1 MGRRVEHNRRISN
14 DRVRKARKQKSKILI
29 AAEGKNKTE
38 KTYFSNFE
46 DGKKSYNITYV
57 RGNNTDPLK
66 LVKMLIK
73 EIDEL
78 KLDLQDDD
86 VAYCIFDTDV
96 DPNKNKIIDD
106 LKKEIRENSKIKIC
120 ASIFSMYGYEVLKK
134 ELSNI
139 NEFKFIFSDPTFIE
153 KNDKKEQRLFE
164 INYRNVG
171 SSGKNTIEFRLPNG
185 TINPTTWVENINLF
199 GGLIRTSHELSKIMK
214 KTEEQRTE
222 EEKQMLYN

>member
-1 MGRRVEHNRRISN
+1 MGRIVEHNRRISN
-14 DRVRKARKQKSKILI
+14 DRVRKVRKQKSKILI

-46 DGKKSYNITYV
+46 DGKKSYNITYA

-96 DPNKNKIIDD
+96 DPNKNKIIDEAIQLARKNNIKIITSSPCFELWFLLHYD
-106 LKKEIRENSKIKIC
+106 YTTANMDSEEVIKRLKEYYPKYEKNINIYPDIIKEIDLAINRT
-120 ASIFSMYGYEVLKK
+120 KK
-134 ELSNI
+134 
-139 NEFKFIFSDPTFIE
+139 IE
-153 KNDKKEQRLFE
+153 KYQIDNNRRIGTVEA
-164 INYRNVG
+164 NP
-171 SSGKNTIEFRLPNG
+171 NTEVYKI
-185 TINPTTWVENINLF
+185 VEYL
-199 GGLIRTSHELSKIMK
+199 MK
-214 KTEEQRTE
+214 KG
-222 EEKQMLYN
+222 

>member
-1 MGRRVEHNRRISN
+1 MGKRIEHNRRISN
-14 DRVRKARKQKSKILI
+14 DRVRKVRKQKSKILI

-46 DGKKSYNITYV
+46 DGKKTYNITYA

-96 DPNKNKIIDD
+96 DPNKNKIIEEAIQLARRNNIKIITSSPCFELWFLLHYDYTTANMD
-106 LKKEIRENSKIKIC
+106 SEEVIKRLKEYYPKYEKNINIYPDIIKEIDLAIDRAKKLEKYQTDNNRRIGTVEANPNTEVYKI
-120 ASIFSMYGYEVLKK
+120 
-134 ELSNI
+134 
-139 NEFKFIFSDPTFIE
+139 
-153 KNDKKEQRLFE
+153 
-164 INYRNVG
+164 
-171 SSGKNTIEFRLPNG
+171 
-185 TINPTTWVENINLF
+185 VEYL
-199 GGLIRTSHELSKIMK
+199 MK
-214 KTEEQRTE
+214 KG
-222 EEKQMLYN
+222 

>member
-14 DRVRKARKQKSKILI
+14 DRVRKVRKQKSKILI

-38 KTYFSNFE
+38 KTYFSNFD
-46 DGKKSYNITYV
+46 DGKKSYNITYA

-96 DPNKNKIIDD
+96 DTNKNKIIEEAIQLARKNNIKIITSSPCFELWFLLHYDYTTANMD
-106 LKKEIRENSKIKIC
+106 SEEVIKRLKEYYPKYEKNINIYPDIIKEIDLAIDR
-120 ASIFSMYGYEVLKK
+120 AKK
-134 ELSNI
+134 
-139 NEFKFIFSDPTFIE
+139 IE
-153 KNDKKEQRLFE
+153 KYQIDNNRRIGTVEA
-164 INYRNVG
+164 NP
-171 SSGKNTIEFRLPNG
+171 NTEVYKI
-185 TINPTTWVENINLF
+185 VEYL
-199 GGLIRTSHELSKIMK
+199 MK
-214 KTEEQRTE
+214 KG
-222 EEKQMLYN
+222 

>member
-14 DRVRKARKQKSKILI
+14 DRVRKVRKQKSKILI

-46 DGKKSYNITYV
+46 DGKKSYNITYA

-96 DPNKNKIIDD
+96 DPNKNKIIEEAIQLARRNNIKIITSSPCFELWFLLHYDYTTANMD
-106 LKKEIRENSKIKIC
+106 SEEVIKRLKEYYPKYEKNINIYPDIIKEIDLAIDRAKKLEKYQTDNNRRIGMVEANPNTEVYKI
-120 ASIFSMYGYEVLKK
+120 
-134 ELSNI
+134 
-139 NEFKFIFSDPTFIE
+139 
-153 KNDKKEQRLFE
+153 
-164 INYRNVG
+164 
-171 SSGKNTIEFRLPNG
+171 
-185 TINPTTWVENINLF
+185 VEYL
-199 GGLIRTSHELSKIMK
+199 MK
-214 KTEEQRTE
+214 KG
-222 EEKQMLYN
+222 

>member
-1 MGRRVEHNRRISN
+1 MGRRVENNRRISN
-14 DRVRKARKQKSKILI
+14 DRVRKVRKQKSKILI

-46 DGKKSYNITYV
+46 DGKKSYNITYA

-96 DPNKNKIIDD
+96 DPNKNKIIEEAIQLARKNNIKIITSSPCFELWLLLHYDYTTANMD
-106 LKKEIRENSKIKIC
+106 SEEVIKRLKEYYPKYEKNINIYPDIIKEIDLAIDRAKKLEKYQTDNNRRIGTVEANPNTEVYKI
-120 ASIFSMYGYEVLKK
+120 
-134 ELSNI
+134 
-139 NEFKFIFSDPTFIE
+139 
-153 KNDKKEQRLFE
+153 
-164 INYRNVG
+164 
-171 SSGKNTIEFRLPNG
+171 
-185 TINPTTWVENINLF
+185 VEYL
-199 GGLIRTSHELSKIMK
+199 MK
-214 KTEEQRTE
+214 KG
-222 EEKQMLYN
+222 

>member
-14 DRVRKARKQKSKILI
+14 DRVRKVRKQKSKILI

-46 DGKKSYNITYV
+46 DGKKSYNITYA

-96 DPNKNKIIDD
+96 DSNKNKIIDEAIQLAKKNNIKIITSSPCFELWFLLHYD
-106 LKKEIRENSKIKIC
+106 YTTANMDSEEVIKRLKEYYPKYEKNINIYPDIIKEIDLAIDR
-120 ASIFSMYGYEVLKK
+120 AKK
-134 ELSNI
+134 
-139 NEFKFIFSDPTFIE
+139 IE
-153 KNDKKEQRLFE
+153 KYQIDNNRRIGTVEA
-164 INYRNVG
+164 NP
-171 SSGKNTIEFRLPNG
+171 NTEVYKI
-185 TINPTTWVENINLF
+185 VEYL
-199 GGLIRTSHELSKIMK
+199 MK
-214 KTEEQRTE
+214 KG
-222 EEKQMLYN
+222 

>member
-14 DRVRKARKQKSKILI
+14 DRVRKVRKQKSKILI

-46 DGKKSYNITYV
+46 DGKKSYNITYA

-96 DPNKNKIIDD
+96 DPNKNKIIEETIQLAKKNNIKIITSSPCFELWFLLHYDYTTANMD
-106 LKKEIRENSKIKIC
+106 NEEVIKRLKEYYPKYEKNINIYPDIIKEIDLAINR
-120 ASIFSMYGYEVLKK
+120 AKK
-134 ELSNI
+134 
-139 NEFKFIFSDPTFIE
+139 IE
-153 KNDKKEQRLFE
+153 KYQIDNNRRIGTVEA
-164 INYRNVG
+164 NP
-171 SSGKNTIEFRLPNG
+171 NTEVYKI
-185 TINPTTWVENINLF
+185 VEYL
-199 GGLIRTSHELSKIMK
+199 MK
-214 KTEEQRTE
+214 KG
-222 EEKQMLYN
+222 

>member
-14 DRVRKARKQKSKILI
+14 DRVRKVRKQKSKILI

-46 DGKKSYNITYV
+46 DGKKSYNITYA

-96 DPNKNKIIDD
+96 DPNKNKIIEDAIQLAKKNNIKVITSSPCFELWFLLHYD
-106 LKKEIRENSKIKIC
+106 YTTANMNNEEIIKRLKSYYPKYAK
-120 ASIFSMYGYEVLKK
+120 
-134 ELSNI
+134 NI
-139 NEFKFIFSDPTFIE
+139 NIYPDIIE
-153 KNDKKEQRLFE
+153 KIDSAIERAKKLEEYQIDNIRKIGTVE
-164 INYRNVG
+164 ANP
-171 SSGKNTIEFRLPNG
+171 NTEVYKI
-185 TINPTTWVENINLF
+185 VEY
-199 GGLIRTSHELSKIMK
+199 LIK
-214 KTEEQRTE
+214 KS
-222 EEKQMLYN
+222 

>member
-14 DRVRKARKQKSKILI
+14 DRVRKVRKQKSKILI

-46 DGKKSYNITYV
+46 DGKKSYNITYA

-96 DPNKNKIIDD
+96 DPNKNKIIDEAIQLARRNNIKIITSSPCFELWFLLHYD
-106 LKKEIRENSKIKIC
+106 YTTANMDSEEVIKRLKEYYPKYEKNINIYPDIIKEIDLAIDRAKKLEKYQTDNNRRIGTVEANPNTEVYKI
-120 ASIFSMYGYEVLKK
+120 
-134 ELSNI
+134 
-139 NEFKFIFSDPTFIE
+139 
-153 KNDKKEQRLFE
+153 
-164 INYRNVG
+164 
-171 SSGKNTIEFRLPNG
+171 
-185 TINPTTWVENINLF
+185 VEYL
-199 GGLIRTSHELSKIMK
+199 MK
-214 KTEEQRTE
+214 KG
-222 EEKQMLYN
+222 

>member
-1 MGRRVEHNRRISN
+1 MGRRIEHNRRISN
-14 DRVRKARKQKSKILI
+14 DRVRKVRKQKSKILI

-46 DGKKSYNITYV
+46 DGKKTYNITYA

-96 DPNKNKIIDD
+96 DPNKNKIIEEAIQLAKKNNIKIITSSPCFELWFLLHYDYTTANMD
-106 LKKEIRENSKIKIC
+106 SEEVIKRLKEYYPKYEKNINIYPDIIKEIDLAIDRAKKLEKYQTDNNRRIGTVEANPNTEVYKI
-120 ASIFSMYGYEVLKK
+120 V
-134 ELSNI
+134 
-139 NEFKFIFSDPTFIE
+139 
-153 KNDKKEQRLFE
+153 
-164 INYRNVG
+164 
-171 SSGKNTIEFRLPNG
+171 
-185 TINPTTWVENINLF
+185 
-199 GGLIRTSHELSKIMK
+199 
-214 KTEEQRTE
+214 
-222 EEKQMLYN
+222 

>member
-14 DRVRKARKQKSKILI
+14 DRVRKVRKQKSKILI

-46 DGKKSYNITYV
+46 DGKKSYNITYA

-96 DPNKNKIIDD
+96 DPNKNKIIEDAIQ
-106 LKKEIRENSKIKIC
+106 LAKKNNVKIITSSPC
-120 ASIFSMYGYEVLKK
+120 FELWFLLHYDYTTANMDSEEVLKRLK
-134 ELSNI
+134 EYYPKYEKNI
-139 NEFKFIFSDPTFIE
+139 NIYPDIIKEIDLAIDRAKKIE
-153 KNDKKEQRLFE
+153 KYQIDNNRRIGTVEA
-164 INYRNVG
+164 NP
-171 SSGKNTIEFRLPNG
+171 NTEVYKI
-185 TINPTTWVENINLF
+185 VEYL
-199 GGLIRTSHELSKIMK
+199 MK
-214 KTEEQRTE
+214 KG
-222 EEKQMLYN
+222 

>member
-14 DRVRKARKQKSKILI
+14 DRVRKVRKQKSKILI

-46 DGKKSYNITYV
+46 DGKKSYNITYA

-96 DPNKNKIIDD
+96 DPNKNKIIEEAIQLAKKNNIKIITSSPCFELWFLLHYDYTTANMD
-106 LKKEIRENSKIKIC
+106 SEKVIKRLKEYYPKYEKNINIYPDIIKEIDLAIDRAKKLEKYQTDNNRRIGTVEANPNTEVYKI
-120 ASIFSMYGYEVLKK
+120 
-134 ELSNI
+134 
-139 NEFKFIFSDPTFIE
+139 
-153 KNDKKEQRLFE
+153 
-164 INYRNVG
+164 
-171 SSGKNTIEFRLPNG
+171 
-185 TINPTTWVENINLF
+185 VEYL
-199 GGLIRTSHELSKIMK
+199 MK
-214 KTEEQRTE
+214 KG
-222 EEKQMLYN
+222 

>member
-1 MGRRVEHNRRISN
+1 MGRRIEHNRRISN
-14 DRVRKARKQKSKILI
+14 DRVRKVRKQKSKILI

-46 DGKKSYNITYV
+46 DGKKTYNITYA

-96 DPNKNKIIDD
+96 DPNKNKIIEEAIQLARKNNIKIITSSPCFELWFLLHYDYTTANMD
-106 LKKEIRENSKIKIC
+106 SEEVIKRLKEYYPKYEKNINVYPDIIKEIDLAIDRAKKLEKYQTDNNRRIGTVEANPNTEVYKI
-120 ASIFSMYGYEVLKK
+120 
-134 ELSNI
+134 
-139 NEFKFIFSDPTFIE
+139 
-153 KNDKKEQRLFE
+153 
-164 INYRNVG
+164 
-171 SSGKNTIEFRLPNG
+171 
-185 TINPTTWVENINLF
+185 VEYL
-199 GGLIRTSHELSKIMK
+199 MK
-214 KTEEQRTE
+214 KG
-222 EEKQMLYN
+222 

>member
-14 DRVRKARKQKSKILI
+14 DRVRKVRKQKSKILI

-46 DGKKSYNITYV
+46 DGKKSYNITYA

-96 DPNKNKIIDD
+96 DTNKNKIIEEAIQLARKNNIKIITSSPCFELWFLLHYDYTTANMD
-106 LKKEIRENSKIKIC
+106 SEEVIKRLKEYYPKYEKNINIYPDIIKEIDLAIDRAKKLEKYQTDNNRRIGTVE
-120 ASIFSMYGYEVLKK
+120 ANPNTEVY
-134 ELSNI
+134 
-139 NEFKFIFSDPTFIE
+139 KF
-153 KNDKKEQRLFE
+153 
-164 INYRNVG
+164 
-171 SSGKNTIEFRLPNG
+171 
-185 TINPTTWVENINLF
+185 VEYL
-199 GGLIRTSHELSKIMK
+199 MK
-214 KTEEQRTE
+214 KG
-222 EEKQMLYN
+222 

>member
-14 DRVRKARKQKSKILI
+14 DRVRKVRKQKSKILI

-46 DGKKSYNITYV
+46 DGKKSYNITYA

-96 DPNKNKIIDD
+96 DPNKNKIIEEAIQLAQKNNIKIITSSPCLELWFLLHYDYTTANMD
-106 LKKEIRENSKIKIC
+106 SEEVIKRLKEYYPKYEKNINIYPDIIKEIDLAIDR
-120 ASIFSMYGYEVLKK
+120 AKK
-134 ELSNI
+134 
-139 NEFKFIFSDPTFIE
+139 IE
-153 KNDKKEQRLFE
+153 KYQIDNNRRIGTVEA
-164 INYRNVG
+164 NP
-171 SSGKNTIEFRLPNG
+171 NTEVYKI
-185 TINPTTWVENINLF
+185 VEYL
-199 GGLIRTSHELSKIMK
+199 MK
-214 KTEEQRTE
+214 KG
-222 EEKQMLYN
+222 

>member
-14 DRVRKARKQKSKILI
+14 DRVRKVRKQKSKILI

-46 DGKKSYNITYV
+46 DGKKSYNITYA

-96 DPNKNKIIDD
+96 DPNKNKIIEEAIQLAKKNNIKIITSSPCFELWFLLHYDYTTANMD
-106 LKKEIRENSKIKIC
+106 SEEVIKRLKEYYPKYEKNINIYPDIIKEIDLAIDR
-120 ASIFSMYGYEVLKK
+120 AKK
-134 ELSNI
+134 
-139 NEFKFIFSDPTFIE
+139 IE
-153 KNDKKEQRLFE
+153 KYQIDNNRRIGTVEANPNTEVYKIVEYLM
-164 INYRNVG
+164 
-171 SSGKNTIEFRLPNG
+171 KNG
-185 TINPTTWVENINLF
+185 
-199 GGLIRTSHELSKIMK
+199 
-214 KTEEQRTE
+214 
-222 EEKQMLYN
+222 

>member
-14 DRVRKARKQKSKILI
+14 DRVRKVRKQKSKILI

-46 DGKKSYNITYV
+46 DGKKTYNITYA

-96 DPNKNKIIDD
+96 DPNKNKIIEEAIQLARKNNIKIITSSPCFELWFLLHYDYTTANMD
-106 LKKEIRENSKIKIC
+106 SEEVIKRLKEYYPKYEKNINIYPDIIKEIDLAIDRAKKLEKYQTDNNRRIGTVEANPNTEVYKI
-120 ASIFSMYGYEVLKK
+120 
-134 ELSNI
+134 
-139 NEFKFIFSDPTFIE
+139 
-153 KNDKKEQRLFE
+153 
-164 INYRNVG
+164 
-171 SSGKNTIEFRLPNG
+171 
-185 TINPTTWVENINLF
+185 VEYL
-199 GGLIRTSHELSKIMK
+199 MK
-214 KTEEQRTE
+214 KG
-222 EEKQMLYN
+222 

>member
-14 DRVRKARKQKSKILI
+14 DRVRKVRKQKSKILI

-46 DGKKSYNITYV
+46 DGKKSYNITYA

-96 DPNKNKIIDD
+96 DPNKNKIIEEAIQLARKNNIKIITSSPCFELWFLLHYDYTTANMD
-106 LKKEIRENSKIKIC
+106 SEEVIKRLKEYYPKYEKNINIYPDIIKEIDLAIDRAKKLEKYQTDNNRRIGTVEANPNTEVYKI
-120 ASIFSMYGYEVLKK
+120 
-134 ELSNI
+134 
-139 NEFKFIFSDPTFIE
+139 
-153 KNDKKEQRLFE
+153 
-164 INYRNVG
+164 
-171 SSGKNTIEFRLPNG
+171 
-185 TINPTTWVENINLF
+185 VEYL
-199 GGLIRTSHELSKIMK
+199 MK
-214 KTEEQRTE
+214 KS
-222 EEKQMLYN
+222 